1 MRNLCHLLYA
11 LCGEDVVAVELHGGG
26 AVEVHGPVE
35 RLQEGEDHRE
45 GNLGGV
51 VDLPQVLRR
60 VLGEPSHVKSEL
72 DVGHPKSSFFLSL
85 FDS

>member
-45 GNLGGV
+45 GDLGGV
-51 VDLPQVLRR
+51 VDLPQVFRR
-60 VLGEPSHVKSEL
+60 VLGESVTYEVRTGCRAPQKQ
-72 DVGHPKSSFFLSL
+72 FL
-85 FDS
+85 FEFV

>member
-45 GNLGGV
+45 GDLGGV

-60 VLGEPSHVKSEL
+60 VLGEPVTCEVRIGFRAPRKVSIAVTC
-72 DVGHPKSSFFLSL
+72 
-85 FDS
+85 